1 MELVKHPFKAQVT
14 YPFRTANRKGASK
27 PSVDKPEKTESPEDD
42 PGEGPSGSGHRKKR
56 KRESGRIYP
65 KDSSKFRKYGQNMPK
80 NLYASIR
87 NFLSH
92 DARFAS
98 NPELCNKTLTILASS
113 LAKRTWQKYSSALAL
128 WERFADEVNGP
139 KPVKFS
145 KNSRILFMSW
155 CFNNT
160 ALAANTV
167 KAYLSALKRIT
178 LVSGSKSEKKGT
190 VVEKLL
196 LRGIEN
202 LRQIEPKKRASAA
215 TVPMSINI
223 LEKIQQGL
231 ERDSCNTCS
240 KKSIWALC
248 LSAYWGLL
256 RLGEILP
263 RKDDIFD
270 STSDLLWK
278 DVKLEADKVEFR
290 LKFPKVRNDLSKS
303 ITLYKVSNPL
313 LCPVSALRALK
324 KQQVYENLWNPEKP
338 VFLRSSGRSLT
349 KASFLRSLNVVLRM
363 EPGGKDFI
371 TGKSFRSG
379 IPSELEF
386 FPSTFSSEV
395 KKNLGRWKGSSFSK
409 YIRNPDPKNRWIFKE
424 VSEFL
429 IKNSLRRSRKE
440 SGQKTGQ
447 GSG

>member
-1 MELVKHPFKAQVT
+1 VGTGRKEKENQVEYTPKTAQ
-14 YPFRTANRKGASK
+14 NLENMGK
-27 PSVDKPEKTESPEDD
+27 
-42 PGEGPSGSGHRKKR
+42 
-56 KRESGRIYP
+56 IC
-65 KDSSKFRKYGQNMPK
+65 MPK

-196 LRGIEN
+196 LENFLIEN